1 MHVCDPLLGNHWYG
15 ISGDDPDHGHPL
27 DGNLTF
33 HGSQNDRKRSMN
45 LQDHEHYNYDYVDC
59 NCHCLK
65 PQSMRQPHNCIPK
78 VQNNTVH
85 KPFDLGDCST
95 RLCTVQF
102 MNRYWLGT
110 DIKTHLVFLSDGDTV
125 KKFHFWNH
133 ILSSNEII
141 ITECSGEALGF
152 LQVSHTVQVLVNFC
166 GDRESN
172 PRLVHEEYVKDL
184 HSRNRGFK
192 SYPDYILHIIDKM
205 IDQIDKNSVK
215 ETVNCQTVMCSAE
228 STVIHHHN
236 TPCNSWNQ
244 VDTLS
249 DVVVRDFHD
258 PGKTRGF
265 MAHKSMEFQFI
276 GPDRP
281 PPTSTTL
288 SDYINMATIIEAT
301 GVPNYKLARFPI
313 HSGLNI
319 DTWRHNLE
327 DYHNKKLIENLTYGF
342 PLSLQ
347 PDTRLTNTEV
357 TNHYSARQ
365 FPADVQSYL
374 DKEIS
379 LGAILGPFTKVPFE
393 KFHCSP
399 LLTRPKAMI
408 KEESFW
414 TFPSQKGCQ

>member
-1 MHVCDPLLGNHWYG
+1 MTLEGGGGGGGADNCVLQLEHCKFNVDSDCKFSQSWSGYQKQLCLLFGKDSNFVHNMNNVYHMNYYNTCQVMHVCDPLLGNHWYG
-15 ISGDDPDHGHPL
+15 ISGDDPDHGRPL

-59 NCHCLK
+59 NSHCWK
-65 PQSMRQPHNCIPK
+65 PQSMRQPHNCISK
-78 VQNNTVH
+78 VENNTVH

-110 DIKTHLVFLSDGDTV
+110 DIKTHLVFLSDSNTV

-152 LQVSHTVQVLVNFC
+152 LQTVQVLVNFC
-166 GDRESN
+166 GDKESD

-184 HSRNRGFK
+184 HSRNRSFK
-192 SYPDYILHIIDKM
+192 SYPDYILHIIDKT

-228 STVIHHHN
+228 CTIVHHHN
-236 TPCNSWNQ
+236 TPCNAWNQ
-244 VDTLS
+244 VDTLP
-249 DVVVRDFHD
+249 DIVVRDFHD

-301 GVPNYKLARFPI
+301 GY
-313 HSGLNI
+313 
-319 DTWRHNLE
+319 
-327 DYHNKKLIENLTYGF
+327 LIT
-342 PLSLQ
+342 SW
-347 PDTRLTNTEV
+347 
-357 TNHYSARQ
+357 
-365 FPADVQSYL
+365 L
-374 DKEIS
+374 DFLFIQ
-379 LGAILGPFTKVPFE
+379 A
-393 KFHCSP
+393 
-399 LLTRPKAMI
+399 
-408 KEESFW
+408 
-414 TFPSQKGCQ
+414 